1 MINKLHH
8 STLICT
14 SVPFFFLNVRHLSR
28 DIYIYIYKTSQ
39 FFKLEN
45 TFKALKWLQLFS
57 NEKVPRFLTVFVDN
71 CRIP

>member
-14 SVPFFFLNVRHLSR
+14 SVPFFLKCKTSVTRYIH
-28 DIYIYIYKTSQ
+28 IYIYKTSQ

-57 NEKVPRFLTVFVDN
+57 NEIVPRFLTVFVDN

>member
-14 SVPFFFLNVRHLSR
+14 SVPFFLKCKTSVTRYTH
-28 DIYIYIYKTSQ
+28 IYIKTSQ

-71 CRIP
+71 CKIP